1 MEGTGRAARYR
12 DVFANGEFRSL
23 WLGELISIAGDQIA
37 RVALSVLVY
46 EKTDSPALSAFTFAL
61 TFLPALLGPLL
72 AGLADR
78 YPRREVMIIADLA
91 RAVLMAVMALPI
103 VPLWAMFPLLF
114 FAQLLASPSNA
125 ARGALLADV
134 LSGDELTVGQGLR
147 GMGDQIAQVA
157 GYAVGGILIIALTP
171 YGSLAVNAVTFLL
184 AVLLARFGIMRRPS
198 PSSGGPRISLFAS
211 TREGARL
218 VWSDWESRTL
228 IAVIW
233 MIGLPVTA
241 EGLAVSYVAQIG
253 VSPADAAWLL
263 ASSPLGAVVGALV
276 VPRIAPALRVR
287 LMAPLAAASGLPL
300 IVLVTQPNLPV
311 SCAMFALS
319 GAATAYMVIAVP
331 AFIQRTPAAAR
342 GQAVGLMQ
350 SGYNATQGICLA
362 LGGVIAGSIGA
373 SGALGVAGA
382 AAVVLGTLLALTWQ
396 RARHREVAH
405 GAA

>member
-1 MEGTGRAARYR
+1 LEGTGRAARYR

-78 YPRREVMIIADLA
+78 YPRREVMIVADLA
-91 RAVLMAVMALPI
+91 RAALMAVMALPI
-103 VPLWAMFPLLF
+103 VPLWTMFPLLF
-114 FAQLLASPSNA
+114 VAQLLASPSNA

-147 GMGDQIAQVA
+147 GVGDQIAQVA
-157 GYAVGGILIIALTP
+157 GYALGGILIIAVTP
-171 YGSLAVNAVTFLL
+171 YGSLAVNAGTFLF
-184 AVLLARFGIMRRPS
+184 AVAIAQFGVRRRPS
-198 PSSGGPRISLFAS
+198 PSSGAQPVSLIAS
-211 TREGARL
+211 TRQGARL
-218 VWSDWESRTL
+218 VWDDAESRTL

-241 EGLAVSYVAQIG
+241 EGLAVAYVAQLG
-253 VSPADAAWLL
+253 AGPAAAAWLL
-263 ASSPLGAVVGALV
+263 ASSPLGAVVGSLV
-276 VPRIAPALRVR
+276 VPRFAPALRLR

-300 IVLVTQPNLPV
+300 LVLVTQPSLAV

-373 SGALGVAGA
+373 AGALGVAGV

-396 RARHREVAH
+396 RARRREVAH

>member
-1 MEGTGRAARYR
+1 LEGTGRAARYR